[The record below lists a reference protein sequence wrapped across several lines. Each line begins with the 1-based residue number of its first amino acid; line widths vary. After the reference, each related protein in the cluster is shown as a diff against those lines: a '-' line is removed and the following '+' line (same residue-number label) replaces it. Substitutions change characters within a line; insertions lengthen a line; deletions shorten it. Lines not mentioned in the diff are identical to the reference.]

1 MLVSDGIRLKP
12 TKADPMRRLFTPT
25 FIVLHLAV
33 LHFVVIW
40 FRTPGADEGSAK
52 GSAVGTPASAEN
64 PAPATTAP
72 RPILRPGPLDLEKVT
87 DDGRRMTADLGNGF
101 TGSLTLD
108 ARLQKES
115 KKILDRG
122 KVPVGAV
129 VVVDIQS
136 GDVLALADRYKSDHP
151 AAPQFP
157 EGGPQ
162 SLALRAFAPAASV
175 YKIVTAAALLEAGV
189 PAQAQYAYLGGH
201 HRIGADHLTEPPK
214 GAPTADI
221 GDGLSK
227 SINGLFARLAT
238 EKLDHD
244 ALESVSNRLLFNQV
258 VPFPTMTEASIVQ
271 VPRNQLER
279 ARMAAGF
286 FHSKLVPLHGA
297 LLAGAVANG
306 GMLPAPRIVTAIT
319 GPDGVVEDAPAPTT
333 LGRGFE
339 AETARTLARML
350 RNTTE
355 DGTAR
360 RSFSKVPKALE
371 GIDVAGKTGTLTD
384 ATTRTDYT
392 WFVGFAPAQNPQIAF
407 AVLVGNGEL
416 WYVRA
421 TDVAR
426 DVLAA
431 YFDGQAPAV
440 ATR

>member
-1 MLVSDGIRLKP
+1 
-12 TKADPMRRLFTPT
+12 MRRLFTPT

-40 FRTPGADEGSAK
+40 FRTPATESESNTTAGA
-52 GSAVGTPASAEN
+52 GTPASAEN
-64 PAPATTAP
+64 PAPATAAP
-72 RPILRPGPLDLEKVT
+72 RSILRPGPLDLEKIT
-87 DDGRRMTADLGNGF
+87 DDGRKMTADLGNGF
-101 TGSLTLD
+101 TGTLTLD
-108 ARLQKES
+108 PRLQRES

-129 VVVDIQS
+129 VVLDVRT
-136 GDVLALADRYKSDHP
+136 GEVLALADRYKADHP
-151 AAPQFP
+151 AAPQFA

-162 SLALRAFAPAASV
+162 SLTLRAFAPAASV
-175 YKIVTAAALLEAGV
+175 FKVVSAAALLDAGV

-201 HRIGADHLTEPPK
+201 RNITPGHLAEPPK
-214 GAPTADI
+214 GSPTADL

-227 SINGLFARLAT
+227 SINGLFARLAA
-238 EKLDHD
+238 EKLDHES
-244 ALESVSNRLLFNQV
+244 LESISNRLLFNQV
-258 VPFPTMTEASIVQ
+258 IPFPAMTEASIVQ

-297 LLAGAVANG
+297 VIAGALANG
-306 GMLPAPRIVTAIT
+306 GMMPAPRIVNSIT
-319 GPDGVVEDAPAPTT
+319 GPDGQVEDAPPPGT

-339 AETARTLARML
+339 PETAKTLGRML

-360 RSFSKVPKALE
+360 RSFAKVPKSLE

-384 ATTRTDYT
+384 DTTRTDYT

-407 AVLVGNGEL
+407 AVLIGNGEL

>member
-1 MLVSDGIRLKP
+1 
-12 TKADPMRRLFTPT
+12 MRRLFTPT
-25 FIVLHLAV
+25 FIILHLV
-33 LHFVVIW
+33 LLHFVVIW
-40 FRTPGADEGSAK
+40 FRTPAAPETESPPGAGSTTTGGGPEA
-52 GSAVGTPASAEN
+52 PASQ
-64 PAPATTAP
+64 AP
-72 RPILRPGPLDLEKVT
+72 RPLVRPGPLDLEKT
-87 DDGRRMTADLGNGF
+87 SDDGRKMTADLGNGF
-101 TGSLTLD
+101 IGELTLD
-108 ARLQKES
+108 PRLQKES
-115 KKILDRG
+115 KKILERG

-129 VVVDIQS
+129 VVMDVQT
-136 GDVLALADRYKSDHP
+136 GDVLALADRYKSEHP
-151 AAPQFP
+151 AAPHFE

-175 YKIVTAAALLEAGV
+175 FKVVTAAALLEAGV
-189 PAQAQYAYLGGH
+189 GPQAQYAYVGGH
-201 HRIGADHLTEPPK
+201 HRVNAEHLAEPPK
-214 GAPTADI
+214 GAPTADL

-227 SINGLFARLAT
+227 SINGLFARLAA

-244 ALESVSNRLLFNQV
+244 ALEVISHRFLFNQV
-258 VPFPTMTEASIVQ
+258 VPFPAMTEASVVQ

-286 FHSKLVPLHGA
+286 FHSKMAPLHA
-297 LLAGAVANG
+297 AVLAAGIAND
-306 GMLPAPRIVTAIT
+306 GMMPAPRIVTRIT
-319 GPDGVVEDAPAPTT
+319 GPDAVVEEAPAPTT
-333 LGRGFE
+333 LGRAVE
-339 AETARTLARML
+339 AETARQLSRML

-384 ATTRTDYT
+384 DTTRTDYT
-392 WFVGFAPAQNPQIAF
+392 WFVGFAPAQNPKVAF